1 MCTLSHTFSDNKLLR
16 TVFVFVCMYVH
27 AYYTHVY
34 CMCVCYRT
42 YIICTVVHVYMC
54 IFMSINVCAC
64 VFGSVGGEG
73 LWVDRWVGVGALM

>member
-1 MCTLSHTFSDNKLLR
+1 
-16 TVFVFVCMYVH
+16 MYVH

-64 VFGSVGGEG
+64 VFGSVGGG
-73 LWVDRWVGVGALM
+73 RDCGWIGGWVLVLLCRCMCVHACIRIHNARIYSGS